1 MMPESSRSPMIVLA
15 SSSPYRAE
23 LLERLR
29 LDFEKLSPEVDE
41 SPAPGESGADLARR
55 LAASKAAAVAG
66 QRPGAIVIGSDQ
78 VAECR
83 GRLLGKPGG
92 RDAAIE
98 QLSLCS
104 GAAIVFHTAVT
115 LRRDE
120 EAFAG
125 LIPTTV
131 HMRHLDREQIER
143 YVDADRPFDCAGAMK
158 SEALGICLAERV
170 TSDDPTALIGLPL
183 TLVVQLLGR
192 FGVALP

>member
-1 MMPESSRSPMIVLA
+1 MIVLA

-23 LLERLR
+23 LLGRLR
-29 LDFEKLSPEVDE
+29 LDFEKLSPAIDE
-41 SPAPGESGADLARR
+41 SPAAGESGADLARR
-55 LAASKAAAVAG
+55 LAAAKAAAVVR

-83 GRLLGKPGG
+83 GRLMGKPGA

-98 QLSLCS
+98 QLSFCS

-115 LRRDE
+115 LRRDDE
-120 EAFAG
+120 EFSG

-131 HMRHLDREQIER
+131 HMRRLRRTQIER
-143 YVDADRPFDCAGAMK
+143 YVEADRPLDCAGAMK
-158 SEALGICLAERV
+158 SEALGISLAERV

-183 TLVVQLLGR
+183 TLVVRLLGR
-192 FGVALP
+192 FGMELP